1 MLEEFV
7 PHWMATDPAPGLRIR
22 LVEPSML
29 NTFWL
34 KTVSPANAAELLKKT
49 AVLPDPA
56 VAAV

>member
-1 MLEEFV
+1 MFEEFV

-56 VAAV
+56 VD

>member
-34 KTVSPANAAELLKKT
+34 KSVSPANAPALLKKT